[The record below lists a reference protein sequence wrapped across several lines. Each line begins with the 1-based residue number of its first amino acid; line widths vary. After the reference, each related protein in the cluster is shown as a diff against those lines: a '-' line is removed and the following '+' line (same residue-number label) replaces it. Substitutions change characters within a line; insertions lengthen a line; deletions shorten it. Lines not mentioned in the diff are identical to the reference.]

1 MTEEHSKITSQT
13 LIPLSFLTIIIG
25 LVVWLAS
32 IKGVSEANAKGLLL
46 IRSELILEKRE
57 ADSDKKILFQK
68 LDNIG
73 QRLSNIEGF
82 LKATT
87 KK

>member
-1 MTEEHSKITSQT
+1 MSEEPSKINSQT

-32 IKGVSEANAKGLLL
+32 IKGVSESNKNAVLQL
-46 IRSELILEKRE
+46 RSEIIFDKKELN
-57 ADSDKKILFQK
+57 SDKKTLFQK
-68 LDNIG
+68 LDNIA

-82 LKATT
+82 VKGTT
-87 KK
+87 NK

>member
-1 MTEEHSKITSQT
+1 MTEENSKITSQT

-32 IKGVSEANAKGLLL
+32 IKGVSEANRNGILL
-46 IRSELILEKRE
+46 IRSESILDKRKE
-57 ADSDKKILFQK
+57 ESDKKLLFQK

-82 LKATT
+82 LKAT